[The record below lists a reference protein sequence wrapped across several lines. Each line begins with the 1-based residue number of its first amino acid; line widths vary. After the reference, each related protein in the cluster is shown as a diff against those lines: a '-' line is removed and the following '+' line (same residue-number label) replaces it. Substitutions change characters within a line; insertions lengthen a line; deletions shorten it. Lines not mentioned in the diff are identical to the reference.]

1 MTMHMTSDGA
11 FLRREGPESE
21 SATAYP
27 TPMLQLA
34 SHHFASAVSGSSA
47 SHPEMLFSAFGAGPA
62 GGCLQ
67 PTSEVASNPGQTWP
81 NQLDAR
87 RTNTHISDCDQTG
100 GELQGAA

>member
-1 MTMHMTSDGA
+1 MAMHMTSDGA

-47 SHPEMLFSAFGAGPA
+47 SHPEMLFSAFGAACGW
-62 GGCLQ
+62 LSQ
-67 PTSEVASNPGQTWP
+67 PTSELASKPWP
-81 NQLDAR
+81 NQLDAAIQHTYQR
-87 RTNTHISDCDQTG
+87 
-100 GELQGAA
+100 L